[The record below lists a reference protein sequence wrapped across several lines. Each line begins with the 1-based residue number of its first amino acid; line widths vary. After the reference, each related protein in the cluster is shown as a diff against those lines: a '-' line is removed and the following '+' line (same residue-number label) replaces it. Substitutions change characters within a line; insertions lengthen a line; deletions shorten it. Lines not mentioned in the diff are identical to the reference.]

1 LKTHGFFVIAGGFA
15 MLGCSSS
22 SDPDYQFGVAD
33 MEQAVVGTWS
43 GMWGSDQ
50 ADAGTNDADVSDDAA
65 GDAATIDA
73 GTGLVPFTLVIE
85 HPVPTGA
92 HPLCDPR
99 QFASQ
104 NGSGASF
111 HPLCVST
118 SDMPIRATLNVSDG
132 SFTGVE
138 LTGELRVPGARLQ
151 EADLSLRATTA
162 DVAIV
167 AQWFIGKWL
176 FCIANHTSG
185 IPLASCRLE
194 SRS

>member
-1 LKTHGFFVIAGGFA
+1 

-22 SDPDYQFGVAD
+22 SEANYQFGVTD
-33 MEQAVVGTWS
+33 MERVVVGTWS
-43 GMWGSDQ
+43 GMWGRNQ
-50 ADAGTNDADVSDDAA
+50 VDAGVDDAA
-65 GDAATIDA
+65 DDSGTSDA
-73 GTGLVPFTLVIE
+73 GTGAVPFTLVIE
-85 HPVPTGA
+85 HPMPAGA

-99 QFASQ
+99 QFASV
-104 NGSGASF
+104 NGSSASF

-118 SDMPIRATLNVSDG
+118 SEMPIRATLNVSDG

-138 LTGELRVPGARLQ
+138 LAGKLRVPGEQLN

-167 AQWFIGKWL
+167 AQWIVGKWL
-176 FCIANHTSG
+176 FCIASHTTG
-185 IPLASCRLE
+185 IPLASCTLD